1 MISCVLLAAGLSSRM
16 EGRNKLLMSLKG
28 KIILAHTLEALLAC
42 DADEVIVVL
51 GYQSKEIKFFIDSN
65 NYEVKTVYNKHF
77 ATGLTSSVK
86 AGVEIVSS
94 EADGIMIC
102 LADMP
107 FIKPDQYNQ
116 IIKGFKKAVKSNP
129 DTIIVPYYHGKWG
142 NPVIFSAAHKS
153 EILSHKKMEG
163 CKGLIKS
170 NPQNVIEINLNIK
183 SITQD
188 IDTQEEFESALQDN
202 NNLPK

>member
-65 NYEVKTVYNKHF
+65 NYAVKTVYNKHF
-77 ATGLTSSVK
+77 SAGLTSSVK
-86 AGVEIVSS
+86 VGVEMVSS
-94 EADGIMIC
+94 DSDGIMIC

-107 FIKPDQYNQ
+107 FIKPNHYNQ
-116 IIKGFKKAVKSNP
+116 IINGFNQAVKSNP

-142 NPVIFSAAHKS
+142 NPVIFSAAHNS

-170 NPQNVIEINLNIK
+170 NPQNVIKINLSIK

-188 IDTQEEFESALQDN
+188 IDTQEEFESALQEN
-202 NNLPK
+202 NNRLK

>member
-42 DADEVIVVL
+42 DAYEVIVVL
-51 GYQSKEIKFFIDSN
+51 GYQYKEIKFFIDSN

-77 ATGLTSSVK
+77 ATGSTSSIK
-86 AGVEIVSS
+86 AGVEKVSS

-107 FIKPDQYNQ
+107 FIKSNQYNQ
-116 IIKGFKKAVKSNP
+116 IIGGFNQAKQSNP
-129 DTIIVPYYHGKWG
+129 DAIVIPCYHGKRG
-142 NPVIFSAAHKS
+142 NPVIFSTTYKS
-153 EILSHKKMEG
+153 EILSHEKMEG
-163 CKGLIKS
+163 CKGLIKDHQ
-170 NPQNVIEINLNIK
+170 QNVTEIKLDTNC
-183 SITQD
+183 ITVD
-188 IDTQEEFESALQDN
+188 IDTNEEFESARKGLIN
-202 NNLPK
+202 NS